1 MLIKRLLNRNWTDLL
16 FEDSYHMKQI
26 QNWRN
31 FENRKEISERLQHW
45 AQETFKVVHFSSQSL
60 TNNPLEFRSCRQKI
74 PSIWFGN
81 NSILLDNLAP
91 LCYCCMCKLKGWD
104 SVGQD
109 FKLCWAWYRTLF
121 TNFNYCFIN
130 LHLLKEFIILNLCE
144 LFHCCYIWQ
153 SKYFQLR
160 SAKYITSN
168 TLDYIQCQGRY
179 ISLKIGNPTVKVL

>member
-31 FENRKEISERLQHW
+31 LENRSERLQHW

-121 TNFNYCFIN
+121 TNVNYCFIN

-168 TLDYIQCQGRY
+168 TLDYFQCQGGYRY
-179 ISLKIGNPTVKVL
+179 FT